1 MENINLKSIKQESI
15 RGIFRSISDTERISR
30 ATIAAETDLSLMTVG
45 KVADALLS
53 LNVLVQDREVKV
65 KAGRRAGLLS
75 INPENY
81 AAILD
86 LTSHRFSMTVINMCL
101 NVEQKYRYS
110 YREDFTFHENLKLF
124 LQEAKV
130 FLERNFDVK
139 RCIGFGVS
147 VPGPYF
153 EEIDYVRCE
162 RMPELETIPLA
173 ETIREMLNP
182 PLLFIEAGFNA
193 AALSNIR
200 DIPNSSQKVILYWFI
215 GDDSICGTLIHHGEI
230 VRGAHSAAGNFGQMI
245 VSKGVTLENALRP
258 SNTQDANAY
267 ELAKAI
273 HNVIHVI
280 DPDQIIIECEMYKN
294 TPDNFVELTRKIL
307 SETFQHNE
315 SMLPE
320 LTSSTC
326 KYRHAHRGLTL
337 RLREMWLHDL
347 IMNGNI

>member
-1 MENINLKSIKQESI
+1 
-15 RGIFRSISDTERISR
+15 
-30 ATIAAETDLSLMTVG
+30 
-45 KVADALLS
+45 
-53 LNVLVQDREVKV
+53 
-65 KAGRRAGLLS
+65 
-75 INPENY
+75 
-81 AAILD
+81 
-86 LTSHRFSMTVINMCL
+86 
-101 NVEQKYRYS
+101 
-110 YREDFTFHENLKLF
+110 
-124 LQEAKV
+124 
-130 FLERNFDVK
+130 
-139 RCIGFGVS
+139 
-147 VPGPYF
+147 
-153 EEIDYVRCE
+153 
-162 RMPELETIPLA
+162 
-173 ETIREMLNP
+173 
-182 PLLFIEAGFNA
+182 
-193 AALSNIR
+193 
-200 DIPNSSQKVILYWFI
+200 
-215 GDDSICGTLIHHGEI
+215 
-230 VRGAHSAAGNFGQMI
+230 MI